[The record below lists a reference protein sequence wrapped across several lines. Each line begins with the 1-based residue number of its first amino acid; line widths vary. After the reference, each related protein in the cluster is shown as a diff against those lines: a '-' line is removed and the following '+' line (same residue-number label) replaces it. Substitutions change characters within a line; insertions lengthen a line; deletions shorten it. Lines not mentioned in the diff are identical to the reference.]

1 MKDLKQ
7 LFTNTYVNNG
17 WTQDGSISGLGSSL
31 AYTENIRKVLVDIIK
46 QNEIKTIWD
55 CSCGDWHWMKEI
67 KDELPNYIGND
78 IVDRLVEINNEKYG
92 SDTIQFQ
99 CGDMLEELIK
109 LETMSIDLILCRHTL
124 EHLPTDYSIDVVRE
138 IHRVSKH
145 SLITSNLNGNSEID
159 ANGQNSRPIDLEKDG
174 YFAILGNPIQR
185 YYDTNG
191 IPVEGV
197 YGINLYENWHQQ
209 LGTTG
214 L

>member
-1 MKDLKQ
+1 MKNLKE

-31 AYTENIRKVLVDIIK
+31 PYTENIRKVLVDIIK
-46 QNEIKTIWD
+46 QNGIKTIWD

-78 IVDRLVEINNEKYG
+78 IVDRLVEINNETYG
-92 SDTIQFQ
+92 SDTIRFQ
-99 CGDMLEELIK
+99 CGDMLEELRK

-124 EHLPTDYSIDVVRE
+124 EHLPTDYAIDVVRE

-159 ANGQNSRPIDLEKDG
+159 ANGQNSRPIDLEKNE
-174 YFAILGNPIQR
+174 YFAILGKPIQR

-191 IPVEGV
+191 TPVEGV

-209 LGTTG
+209 L
-214 L
+214 

>member
-1 MKDLKQ
+1 MKNLKE

-46 QNEIKTIWD
+46 QNGIKTIWD

-78 IVDRLVEINNEKYG
+78 IVDRLVEINNETYG
-92 SDTIQFQ
+92 SDTIRFQ
-99 CGDMLEELIK
+99 CGDMLEELRK

-124 EHLPTDYSIDVVRE
+124 EHLPTDYAIDVVRE

-159 ANGQNSRPIDLEKDG
+159 ANGQNSRPIDLQKDE

-197 YGINLYENWHQQ
+197 YGMNLYENWHQQ
-209 LGTTG
+209 LK
-214 L
+214 

>member
-1 MKDLKQ
+1 MKNLKE

-31 AYTENIRKVLVDIIK
+31 PYTENIRKVLVDIIK
-46 QNEIKTIWD
+46 QNGIKTIWD

-78 IVDRLVEINNEKYG
+78 IVDRLVEINNETYG
-92 SDTIQFQ
+92 SDTIRFQ
-99 CGDMLEELIK
+99 CGDMLEELRK

-124 EHLPTDYSIDVVRE
+124 EHLPSDYAIDVVKE

-159 ANGQNSRPIDLEKDG
+159 ANGQNSRPIDLEKNE
-174 YFAILGNPIQR
+174 YFAILGKPIQR

-191 IPVEGV
+191 TPVEGV

-209 LGTTG
+209 L
-214 L
+214 

>member
-17 WTQDGSISGLGSSL
+17 WTQDGSVSGLGSSL

-46 QNEIKTIWD
+46 QNGIKTIWD

-78 IVDRLVEINNEKYG
+78 IVDRLVEINNETYG
-92 SDTIQFQ
+92 SDIIRFQ
-99 CGDMLEELIK
+99 CGDMLEELRK
-109 LETMSIDLILCRHTL
+109 LKTMSIDLILCRHTL
-124 EHLPTDYSIDVVRE
+124 EHLPTDYAIDVVRE

-145 SLITSNLNGNSEID
+145 SLITSNERGNSEID
-159 ANGQNSRPIDLEKDG
+159 ANGQNARPIDLEKNE

-185 YYDTNG
+185 YYDTKGN
-191 IPVEGV
+191 PVEGV
-197 YGINLYENWHQQ
+197 YGMNLYENWHQN
-209 LGTTG
+209 
-214 L
+214 

>member
-1 MKDLKQ
+1 MKNLKE

-46 QNEIKTIWD
+46 QNGIKTIWD

-78 IVDRLVEINNEKYG
+78 IVDRLIEINNEMYG
-92 SDTIQFQ
+92 SDTIRFQ
-99 CGDMLEELIK
+99 CGDMLEELTK

-124 EHLPTDYSIDVVRE
+124 EHLPSDYAIDVVKE

-159 ANGQNSRPIDLEKDG
+159 ANGQNSRPIDLEKNE
-174 YFAILGNPIQR
+174 YFDILGKPIQR

-191 IPVEGV
+191 TPVEGV

-209 LGTTG
+209 L
-214 L
+214 